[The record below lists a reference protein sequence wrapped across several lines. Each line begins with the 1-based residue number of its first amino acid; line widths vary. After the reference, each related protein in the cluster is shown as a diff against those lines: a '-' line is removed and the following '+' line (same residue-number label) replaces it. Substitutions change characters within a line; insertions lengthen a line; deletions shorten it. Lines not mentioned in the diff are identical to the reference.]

1 MPKYVN
7 NAPNADINFGYIL
20 FTPIS
25 CEIVFKISNI
35 IVEYLIF
42 NFELSTKFGQFS
54 LESQNENDYNLAD
67 CVWMWLKEK

>member
-7 NAPNADINFGYIL
+7 NAPNADINFGCTL

-35 IVEYLIF
+35 IVKYLIF

-67 CVWMWLKEK
+67 CV